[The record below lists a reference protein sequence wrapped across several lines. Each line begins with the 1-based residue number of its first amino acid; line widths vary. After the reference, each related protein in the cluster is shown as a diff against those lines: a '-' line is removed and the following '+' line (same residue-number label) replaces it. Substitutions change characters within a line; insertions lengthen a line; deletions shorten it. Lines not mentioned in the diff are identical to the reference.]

1 MRYKLTYVYGDSDQ
15 KFTQTFS
22 SKVLME
28 SYIETGKDKDL
39 RVINIEGSKLYGYAM
54 VSSKEQNLDRQI
66 EALKDY
72 GINERDI
79 IIDKQSG
86 KGFNREGYKKLKE
99 QLLRSGD
106 VLVIKELD
114 RLGRNMAQIKEEWN
128 YLQSKEIN
136 IVVLDTPILNTE
148 GKSNLE
154 KTLISNIVFELLI
167 YISEKERVKIKQRQA
182 EGIANAKAKGKHLG
196 RPRIE
201 YPGNFK
207 EVYDKWKS
215 KEITGVK
222 AMELMNLKKNSFYN
236 LIKKYEIKKEI

>member
-39 RVINIEGSKLYGYAM
+39 RVINIESSKLYGYAR

-66 EALKDY
+66 EALKEY
-72 GINERDI
+72 GVNERDI
-79 IIDKQSG
+79 ITDKQT
-86 KGFNREGYKKLKE
+86 LKE

-128 YLQSKEIN
+128 DLQAKEIN
-136 IVVLDTPILNTE
+136 IVVIDTPILNTE

-154 KTLISNIVFELLI
+154 KTLISNIVFELLS
-167 YISEKERVKIKQRQA
+167 YMAEKERVKIKQRQA

-196 RPRIE
+196 RPRVE

-207 EVYDKWKS
+207 EVYDKWKA

-236 LIKKYEIKKEI
+236 LIKKYEKEKKSI